1 MKTTR
6 HATILLICGLL
17 AHTSLAQHDAAKP
30 AQPDEASMQAAWAKS
45 MACNEHHSRLADQ
58 AGEWDATMK
67 WWMAGPD
74 GPSTE
79 AKGKMVNTMESN
91 GQILKCDFKGELMG
105 MPFTGTGYT
114 TYDNNRKKHTGVWM
128 DSMSTGIMTQEG
140 EESADGKVLTMVG
153 TYIDP
158 MGQTV
163 KQRMVTTTIDKDALK
178 FEIFSSAGGA
188 PEHKLGEINYTRC
201 KADGKSE
208 AKPGEAAK
216 PVAAARKDGVVEQ
229 HSREQLS
236 DGLVVEDFVVGTG
249 EVCPP
254 GAKVTMHY
262 RGTLKD
268 GKEFDSSYSRNQP
281 LTAPLGN
288 LIKGWQQGVPGMKVG
303 GKRRL
308 TIPYALAYG
317 EAGRPPVIP
326 PKSDLIFDIEL
337 LGIAK

>member
-1 MKTTR
+1 MKTKP

-17 AHTSLAQHDAAKP
+17 AQGALAQNDADKSKP
-30 AQPDEASMQAAWAKS
+30 GQPDQAAMEAAWAKS
-45 MACNEHHSRLADQ
+45 LACNEHHSRLAEQ
-58 AGEWDATMK
+58 AGEWDAATK
-67 WWMAGPD
+67 FWMAGPD
-74 GPSTE
+74 GPCSQD
-79 AKGKMVNTMESN
+79 KGKMVNTMENN
-91 GQILKCDFKGELMG
+91 GQILKSCFTGEMNG
-105 MPFTGTGYT
+105 QPFTGTGYT

-128 DSMSTGIMTQEG
+128 DSMSSGIMTQEG
-140 EESADGKVLTMVG
+140 EASADGKVLTMVG
-153 TYIDP
+153 TYVDP

-163 KQRMVTTTIDKDALK
+163 KQRMVNTMIDKDSMK
-178 FEIFSSAGGA
+178 FEMFSSSNGA
-188 PEHKLGEINYTRC
+188 PEVKLGEINYTRC

-208 AKPGEAAK
+208 AKPVEAAK
-216 PVAAARKDGVVEQ
+216 PVATAPAGGHQ
-229 HSREQLS
+229 QLS
-236 DGLVVEDFVVGTG
+236 DGLIVEDIVVGTG

-268 GKEFDSSYSRNQP
+268 GKEFDSSFSRNQP

-288 LIKGWQQGVPGMKVG
+288 LIKGWQEGVPGMRVG

-317 EAGRPPVIP
+317 VAGRPPVIP
-326 PKSDLIFDIEL
+326 PKADLIFDIEL

>member
-1 MKTTR
+1 MMKNKR
-6 HATILLICGLL
+6 HAMMVLLCGLM
-17 AHTSLAQHDAAKP
+17 AQASLAQNDAKP
-30 AQPDEASMQAAWAKS
+30 VQVDQAAMEAAWAKS
-45 MACNEHHSRLADQ
+45 MVCNEHHTRLAEQ
-58 AGEWDATMK
+58 AGEWDASMK
-67 WWMAGPD
+67 FWMAGPD
-74 GPSTE
+74 GPAAEST
-79 AKGKMVNTMESN
+79 GKMLNTMENN
-91 GQILKCDFKGELMG
+91 GQILKSAFTGSMMG
-105 MPFTGTGYT
+105 QPFTGTGYT

-140 EESADGKVLTMVG
+140 DASADGKVLTMVG
-153 TYIDP
+153 TYVDP
-158 MGQTV
+158 MGQSV
-163 KQRMVTTTIDKDALK
+163 KQRMVNTMIDKDTMR
-178 FEIFSSAGGA
+178 FDMYSSTNGA
-188 PEHKLGEINYTRC
+188 PEVKLGEINYTRC
-201 KADGKSE
+201 KTDGKAQAKTAEAAKTVVATPAGE
-208 AKPGEAAK
+208 AKPGGTRQDL
-216 PVAAARKDGVVEQ
+216 PG
-229 HSREQLS
+229 
-236 DGLVVEDFVVGTG
+236 GLIVEDFVVGSG

-288 LIKGWQQGVPGMKVG
+288 LIKGWQEGVPGMKVG

-326 PKSDLIFDIEL
+326 PKADLIFDIEL